1 MKLAHEK
8 LLDSSPCFWDVGGNV
23 AAAEEHLLRLG
34 ASPKAARLAAERR
47 DKLGGFGDKGA
58 SLTLAE
64 VVALGSKCYSEF
76 LTNSSESFHKFKA
89 KSMAKQHR
97 KQLTHKAYREAWM
110 EGTPGEAVTSY
121 RFESRS
127 HVVNLVCVQKVGLSP
142 FTDKVYQL
150 DMRNSQLHGH

>member
-1 MKLAHEK
+1 MLA
-8 LLDSSPCFWDVGGNV
+8 
-23 AAAEEHLLRLG
+23 LRLG

-47 DKLGGFGDKGA
+47 DKLGGFGDKEA

-97 KQLTHKAYREAWM
+97 KQLT
-110 EGTPGEAVTSY
+110 GTPGEAVTSY

-127 HVVNLVCVQKVGLSP
+127 VPFNEDSSASSSSSASALSHMNCKKSGNP
-142 FTDKVYQL
+142 I
-150 DMRNSQLHGH
+150 